1 MFVACSILLPF
12 AALCGWVVRPGR
24 CRRNMK
30 MKENKVEDMTMDLK
44 DREMTAAQ
52 LQAHQT
58 ALGQYQIITK
68 GTQQVV
74 QADELLAKLE
84 NSILSGNPLIVKLGL
99 DPSAPDIH
107 LGHAVVLRKIRQL
120 QDLGHQAVIV
130 IGDFTGRIGDPS
142 GRSKTR
148 PVLTPDQVLT
158 NAKTYEQQIFTI
170 LDRSKTRLCFN
181 HDWLAKLD
189 FEDVLRLAGQVT
201 VARMLERDSFAD
213 RFSRKE
219 PISLHEFFYP
229 LMQAY
234 DSVHLQADIELGGTD
249 QTFNILMGRS
259 LQKNYDQASQ
269 VALFM
274 PLLEGLDGIEK
285 MSKSLGNY
293 VGIAEDADT
302 MFRKIMIIPDALIIR
317 YAELATDWHPREIA
331 ALIRQLDDS
340 QVNPRDIK
348 LRLAREITRLYHGE
362 GQSAEAEIYFRTVFQ
377 MKRPPEQMPEYECPA
392 AFVMKDGSIDLP
404 ALLLATGLAASKSD
418 ARRLIAQRGVRV
430 DGTVVDKLTWT
441 GLAGCQVLQVG
452 KDKFCKIKI
461 GCMSP

>member
-1 MFVACSILLPF
+1 MFVACNPF
-12 AALCGWVVRPGR
+12 RPGYLAWSLQA
-24 CRRNMK
+24 
-30 MKENKVEDMTMDLK
+30 ENQKIQGSESEEITVDTK
-44 DREMTAAQ
+44 DREMPTAQ
-52 LQAHQT
+52 LQAQTQAQQQAHQT

-68 GTQQVV
+68 GARQVV
-74 QADELLAKLE
+74 QADELMAKLE
-84 NSILSGNPLIVKLGL
+84 NSILSGKPLIVKLGL

-148 PVLTPDQVLT
+148 PVLTPDQVLA
-158 NAKTYEQQIFTI
+158 NAKTYEQQIFKI
-170 LDRSKTRLCFN
+170 LDRSKTLLRFN

-189 FEDVLRLAGQVT
+189 FEDVLHLAGQVT

-213 RFSRKE
+213 RFSRNE

-249 QTFNILMGRS
+249 QTFNILMGRT
-259 LQKNYDQASQ
+259 LQKNYGQPSQ

-274 PLLEGLDGIEK
+274 PLLEGLDGVEK
-285 MSKSLGNY
+285 MSKNLGNY
-293 VGIAEDADT
+293 VGIEEVADN
-302 MFRKIMIIPDALIIR
+302 MFRKIMSIPDALIIR

-331 ALIRQLDDS
+331 ALIRQLEDP

-348 LRLAREITRLYHGE
+348 LKLAREITRLYHDE
-362 GQSAEAEIYFRTVFQ
+362 GQSAEAEKHFRTVYQ
-377 MKRPPEQMPEYECPA
+377 MKQPPDQMPEYDCPA

-404 ALLLATGLAASKSD
+404 ALLAATGLAASKGD
-418 ARRLIAQRGVRV
+418 ARRLIAQRGVYIN
-430 DGTVVDKLTWT
+430 GTVVEKLTWT
-441 GLAGCQVLQVG
+441 GMAGCQILQVG
-452 KDKFCKIKI
+452 KDKFCRIRI
-461 GCMSP
+461 A